1 VPTARRQASEVFAA
15 IETALRPYVGAT
27 MARTAAAAHAQRLG
41 LGGPHLDDE
50 QVGKLL
56 GKLALGLMILVGEE
70 RTQSVVA
77 SMRRAIEGLEVL
89 P

>member
-1 VPTARRQASEVFAA
+1 MARRQTSEVFAA

-27 MARTAAAAHAQRLG
+27 MARTAAAAHAERLG

-50 QVGKLL
+50 QVGRLL
-56 GKLALGLMILVGEE
+56 GKLALGLMILIGEA
-70 RTQSVVA
+70 RTKSLVA
-77 SMRRAIEGLEVL
+77 SISQAIEALEVL